1 MNAREYLSQV
11 ALYRAK
17 IVTERSVGAIEDVAY
32 NTEGSND
39 DVIERYMDMINV
51 IAQQIKDLD
60 KPTHIEIL
68 TRKYIDGQ
76 KLQDAADE
84 MCYSYDRIR
93 HIHKDALDEFQK
105 KYIDTQ

>member
-32 NTEGSND
+32 NTEGSGEE
-39 DVIERYMDMINV
+39 VVERYMELIQE

-60 KPTHIEIL
+60 KPTHIEVL